1 MNRKKL
7 IIVVAAVVLAV
18 LIAGIGGYLYVDH
31 EKTAKEVEK
40 VEKLIDAIGYED
52 NGSGMEKVD
61 ASEETETNGD
71 TENVAVGVDTESD
84 HGITLD
90 SETAITEARAAYD
103 KASEKV
109 QKKVSNYDTLKK
121 AEAQLETLKTEVQS
135 VEDKIDKI
143 GYDES
148 FGTDTQN
155 LVINGISN
163 DSSVSIEDAR
173 ISYDSLQKF
182 LQEAV
187 ENYDK
192 LTKSE
197 ETLSRVKTIKSVID
211 QINALGDI
219 TLDSE
224 TNINNTKSA
233 YDSLSDEDK
242 AFVSNSETLANAE
255 TSLNNLKQ
263 EAAAQ
268 RVAAEEAAKKEEAHK
283 DNSKS
288 SNSGSK
294 KNNSGSSSASNSS
307 ASASTSSNEPSGSS
321 APAASDSSSDTSD
334 DYSSNTYNEFDDPN
348 YYIYIDNSSSYDV
361 SALNRFIRSDI
372 KISCGNSPLGYFTPY
387 KVSGDH
393 YLNGTKVRTT
403 LYSFMLSCQD
413 DVNTAVQYMESEGY

>member
-7 IIVVAAVVLAV
+7 IMIVVAVVLAV

-31 EKTAKEVEK
+31 EKTVKEAEK

-52 NGSGMEKVD
+52 NGSGTEKVD
-61 ASEETETNGD
+61 ASEETETSSD
-71 TENVAVGVDTESD
+71 TESVAVAVDTESD

-90 SETAITEARAAYD
+90 SESDITAARSAYD

-109 QKKVSNYDTLKK
+109 QKKVNNYDTLKK

-148 FGTDTQN
+148 LGNDTQN

-163 DSSVSIEDAR
+163 DSSTGIEDAR
-173 ISYDSLQKF
+173 NSYDSLQKF

-197 ETLSRVKTIKSVID
+197 ETLSRVETIKSIID

-242 AFVSNSETLANAE
+242 TFVSNSETLTNAE

-263 EAAAQ
+263 EAEAQ
-268 RVAAEEAAKKEEAHK
+268 RVAAEEAAKKEAEAQK
-283 DNSKS
+283 KSSKS

-294 KNNSGSSSASNSS
+294 KSNSGSSSASNSS
-307 ASASTSSNEPSGSS
+307 ASASASNNESSGSS
-321 APAASDSSSDTSD
+321 APAASDSSSDTSNNS
-334 DYSSNTYNEFDDPN
+334 SSNEYIKQEDPN
-348 YYIYIDNSSSYDV
+348 YYTYINNSSSYDV
-361 SALNRFIRSDI
+361 SALNRFIRPGI
-372 KISCGNSPLGYFTPY
+372 KISCYNSPGEFVAYKQTNCIYKCNGVTPIF
-387 KVSGDH
+387 
-393 YLNGTKVRTT
+393 
-403 LYSFMLSCQD
+403 YSFELSCQD
-413 DVNTAVQYMESEGY
+413 DVNTAVQYMEAAGY

>member
-7 IIVVAAVVLAV
+7 IMIVVAVVLAV

-31 EKTAKEVEK
+31 EKTAKEAEK

-52 NGSGMEKVD
+52 NGSGTEKVD
-61 ASEETETNGD
+61 ASEETETSSD
-71 TENVAVGVDTESD
+71 TESVAVAVDTESD

-90 SETAITEARAAYD
+90 SESDITDARSAYD

-109 QKKVSNYDTLKK
+109 QKKVTNYDTLKK
-121 AEAQLETLKTEVQS
+121 SEAQLETLKTEVQS
-135 VEDKIDKI
+135 VEDKINKI

-148 FGTDTQN
+148 FGNDTQN

-163 DSSVSIEDAR
+163 DSSATIEDAR
-173 ISYDSLQKF
+173 NSYDSLQKF

-211 QINALGDI
+211 QINVLGDI

-242 AFVSNSETLANAE
+242 TFVSNSETLTNAE
-255 TSLNNLKQ
+255 TSLDNLKQ
-263 EAAAQ
+263 EAEAQ
-268 RVAAEEAAKKEEAHK
+268 RVAAEEAAKKEAEAQK
-283 DNSKS
+283 NSSKS

-294 KNNSGSSSASNSS
+294 KSNLGSSSASSSS
-307 ASASTSSNEPSGSS
+307 ASASAPSNESSGSS
-321 APAASDSSSDTSD
+321 APAASDSSLDTSD
-334 DYSSNTYNEFDDPN
+334 SSSSNTYNKFEDPN
-348 YYIYIDNSSSYDV
+348 FYTYIDNSSSYDV
-361 SALNRFIRSDI
+361 SALNRFVRPGV
-372 KISCGNSPLGYFTPY
+372 KICCYNSPGEFAAY
-387 KVSGDH
+387 KTKSAYNV
-393 YLNGTKVRTT
+393 NGVNPI
-403 LYSFMLSCQD
+403 LYSFELSCQD
-413 DVNTAVQYMESEGY
+413 DVNTAVQYMEAAGY

>member
-7 IIVVAAVVLAV
+7 IMIVVAVVLAV

-31 EKTAKEVEK
+31 EKTAKEAEK

-52 NGSGMEKVD
+52 NGSGTEKVD
-61 ASEETETNGD
+61 ASEETETSSD
-71 TENVAVGVDTESD
+71 TESVAVGVDTESD

-90 SETAITEARAAYD
+90 SESDITAARSAYD

-121 AEAQLETLKTEVQS
+121 SEAQLETLKTEVQS

-148 FGTDTQN
+148 FGNDTQN

-163 DSSVSIEDAR
+163 DSSTGIEDAR
-173 ISYDSLQKF
+173 NSYDSLHNF

-197 ETLSRVKTIKSVID
+197 ETLSRVETIKSVID

-224 TNINNTKSA
+224 TNINNTKTA

-242 AFVSNSETLANAE
+242 TFVSNSETLTNAE
-255 TSLNNLKQ
+255 TTLDNLKQ
-263 EAAAQ
+263 EAEAQ
-268 RVAAEEAAKKEEAHK
+268 RVAAEEAAKKDAEAQK
-283 DNSKS
+283 KNSQSS
-288 SNSGSK
+288 SNYGSK
-294 KNNSGSSSASNSS
+294 KSNSVSSSASSSS
-307 ASASTSSNEPSGSS
+307 ASASVSNNESSGSS

-334 DYSSNTYNEFDDPN
+334 DSSSNEYIKQEDPN
-348 YYIYIDNSSSYDV
+348 YYTYIDNSSSYDV
-361 SALNRFIRSDI
+361 SALNRFVRPGV
-372 KISCGNSPLGYFTPY
+372 KIYCYNSSSEFAAYKQTNGAFKCNGVTPIYYYFE
-387 KVSGDH
+387 
-393 YLNGTKVRTT
+393 
-403 LYSFMLSCQD
+403 LSCQD

>member
-7 IIVVAAVVLAV
+7 IIIVVAVVLAV

-31 EKTAKEVEK
+31 EKTTKEVEK

-52 NGSGMEKVD
+52 NGSGTEKVD
-61 ASEETETNGD
+61 TSEETETNGD

-90 SETAITEARAAYD
+90 SEDAITAARSAYD

-109 QKKVSNYDTLKK
+109 QKKVSNYNTLKK
-121 AEAQLETLKTEVQS
+121 SEAQLETLKTEVQS

-148 FGTDTQN
+148 LGNDTQN

-163 DSSVSIEDAR
+163 DSSTGIEDAR
-173 ISYDSLQKF
+173 KSYDSLQNF
-182 LQEAV
+182 LQKAV

-197 ETLSRVKTIKSVID
+197 ETLSRVEAIKSVID

-224 TNINNTKSA
+224 TNINNMKSA
-233 YDSLSDEDK
+233 YDALSDEDK

-263 EAAAQ
+263 EAEAQ
-268 RVAAEEAAKKEEAHK
+268 RVAAEEAAKKEAEAQK
-283 DNSKS
+283 SNSKS

-294 KNNSGSSSASNSS
+294 KSNSSSSSASNSS
-307 ASASTSSNEPSGSS
+307 ASVSAPSNESSESS
-321 APAASDSSSDTSD
+321 ALAASDSSSDTSD
-334 DYSSNTYNEFDDPN
+334 DSSSNTYNELEDPN
-348 YYIYIDNSSSYDV
+348 YYTYIDNSSSYDV
-361 SALNRFIRSDI
+361 SALNRFVRPGI
-372 KISCGNSPLGYFTPY
+372 KICCYNSPGEFAAYKQTNGAFKCNGVTPIY
-387 KVSGDH
+387 YDF
-393 YLNGTKVRTT
+393 N
-403 LYSFMLSCQD
+403 FSCQD
-413 DVNTAVQYMESEGY
+413 DVNTAVQYMEAAGY

>member
-7 IIVVAAVVLAV
+7 IIIVVAVVLAV

-31 EKTAKEVEK
+31 EKTAKEAEK

-52 NGSGMEKVD
+52 NGSGTEKVD

-90 SETAITEARAAYD
+90 SEDAITAARSAYD

-109 QKKVSNYDTLKK
+109 QKKVSNYNTLKK
-121 AEAQLETLKTEVQS
+121 SEAQLETLKTEVQS

-148 FGTDTQN
+148 LGNDTQN

-163 DSSVSIEDAR
+163 DSSTGIEDAR
-173 ISYDSLQKF
+173 KSYDSLQNF
-182 LQEAV
+182 LQKAV

-197 ETLSRVKTIKSVID
+197 ETLSRVEAIKSVID

-233 YDSLSDEDK
+233 YDALSDEDK

-263 EAAAQ
+263 EAEAQ
-268 RVAAEEAAKKEEAHK
+268 RVAAEEAAKKEEAQK
-283 DNSKS
+283 SNSKS
-288 SNSGSK
+288 SNSSSK
-294 KNNSGSSSASNSS
+294 KSSSGSSSASNSS
-307 ASASTSSNEPSGSS
+307 ASASASNNESSGSS
-321 APAASDSSSDTSD
+321 TPASDSSSDTSD
-334 DYSSNTYNEFDDPN
+334 DSSSSEYIKWEDPN
-348 YYIYIDNSSSYDV
+348 YYTYIDNSSSYDV
-361 SALNRFIRSDI
+361 SALNRFIQCGV
-372 KISCGNSPLGYFTPY
+372 KIQCSNSEPSWGFVAY
-387 KVSGDH
+387 KTQSV
-393 YLNGTKVRTT
+393 YYVNGPKAM
-403 LYSFMLSCQD
+403 LYQFLLSSQD
-413 DVNTAVQYMESEGY
+413 DVNTAVQYMESAGY

>member
-7 IIVVAAVVLAV
+7 IIIVVAVVLAV

-31 EKTAKEVEK
+31 EKTAKEAEK

-52 NGSGMEKVD
+52 NGSGTEKVD

-90 SETAITEARAAYD
+90 SEDAITAARSAYD

-109 QKKVSNYDTLKK
+109 QKKVSNYNTLKK
-121 AEAQLETLKTEVQS
+121 SEAQLETLKTEVQS

-148 FGTDTQN
+148 LGNDTQN

-163 DSSVSIEDAR
+163 DSSTGIEDAR
-173 ISYDSLQKF
+173 KSYDSLHDF
-182 LQEAV
+182 LKEAV

-197 ETLSRVKTIKSVID
+197 ETLSRVETIKSVID
-211 QINALGDI
+211 QINSLGDI

-263 EAAAQ
+263 EAEAQ
-268 RVAAEEAAKKEEAHK
+268 KVAAEEAAKKEAEAQK
-283 DNSKS
+283 SNSKS

-294 KNNSGSSSASNSS
+294 NSNSGSSSASNSS
-307 ASASTSSNEPSGSS
+307 VSSSAPSNEPSESS

-334 DYSSNTYNEFDDPN
+334 DSSSDTYNKFEDPN
-348 YYIYIDNSSSYDV
+348 YYTYVNNTTPYDV
-361 SALNRFIRSDI
+361 SALNRFVRPGI
-372 KISCGNSPLGYFTPY
+372 KISCNNSPGEFAAYKQTNGIYKCNGVTPILYYFE
-387 KVSGDH
+387 
-393 YLNGTKVRTT
+393 
-403 LYSFMLSCQD
+403 LSCQD
-413 DVNTAVQYMESEGY
+413 DVNTAVQYMEAAGY

>member
-7 IIVVAAVVLAV
+7 IMIVVAIVLAV

-31 EKTAKEVEK
+31 EKTTKEAEK

-52 NGSGMEKVD
+52 NGSGTEKVD

-90 SETAITEARAAYD
+90 SESDITAARTAYD

-109 QKKVSNYDTLKK
+109 QKKVSNYNTLKK
-121 AEAQLETLKTEVQS
+121 SEAQLETLKTEVQS

-148 FGTDTQN
+148 FGNDTQN

-163 DSSVSIEDAR
+163 DSSTTIEDVR
-173 ISYDSLQKF
+173 NSYDSLQKF

-187 ENYDK
+187 KNYDK

-224 TNINNTKSA
+224 TNINNTKAA

-242 AFVSNSETLANAE
+242 AFVSNSETLTNAE
-255 TSLNNLKQ
+255 TSLDNLKQ
-263 EAAAQ
+263 EAEAQ
-268 RVAAEEAAKKEEAHK
+268 KVAAEDAAKKEAEAQK
-283 DNSKS
+283 KESKS
-288 SNSGSK
+288 SNSRPFQVLCK
-294 KNNSGSSSASNSS
+294 
-307 ASASTSSNEPSGSS
+307 
-321 APAASDSSSDTSD
+321 
-334 DYSSNTYNEFDDPN
+334 
-348 YYIYIDNSSSYDV
+348 
-361 SALNRFIRSDI
+361 R
-372 KISCGNSPLGYFTPY
+372 
-387 KVSGDH
+387 
-393 YLNGTKVRTT
+393 
-403 LYSFMLSCQD
+403 
-413 DVNTAVQYMESEGY
+413 

>member
-7 IIVVAAVVLAV
+7 IMIVVAVVLAV

-31 EKTAKEVEK
+31 EKTVKEAEK

-52 NGSGMEKVD
+52 NGSGTEKVD
-61 ASEETETNGD
+61 ASEETETSSD
-71 TENVAVGVDTESD
+71 TESVAVAVDTESD

-90 SETAITEARAAYD
+90 SESDITAARSAYD

-109 QKKVSNYDTLKK
+109 QKKVNNYDTLKK

-148 FGTDTQN
+148 LGNDTQN

-163 DSSVSIEDAR
+163 DSSTGIEDAR
-173 ISYDSLQKF
+173 NSYDSLQKF

-197 ETLSRVKTIKSVID
+197 ETLSRVETIKSVID

-242 AFVSNSETLANAE
+242 TFVSNSETLTNAE

-263 EAAAQ
+263 EAEAQ
-268 RVAAEEAAKKEEAHK
+268 RVAAEEAAKKEAEAQK
-283 DNSKS
+283 KNSKS
-288 SNSGSK
+288 SSNSSSK
-294 KNNSGSSSASNSS
+294 KNNSGSSSASSSS
-307 ASASTSSNEPSGSS
+307 ASASASSNESSGPS
-321 APAASDSSSDTSD
+321 APAVSDSSSDTSD
-334 DYSSNTYNEFDDPN
+334 DSSSNTYNKFEDPN
-348 YYIYIDNSSSYDV
+348 YYTYIDNRTPYDV
-361 SALNRFIRSDI
+361 SALNRFVRPGI
-372 KISCGNSPLGYFTPY
+372 KISCGSLNTFAAYKQTNCVFKCNGVTPIFY
-387 KVSGDH
+387 D
-393 YLNGTKVRTT
+393 
-403 LYSFMLSCQD
+403 FELSCQD

>member
-7 IIVVAAVVLAV
+7 IIIVVAVVLAV

-31 EKTAKEVEK
+31 EKTTKEVEK

-52 NGSGMEKVD
+52 NGSGTEKVD
-61 ASEETETNGD
+61 TSEETETNGD

-90 SETAITEARAAYD
+90 SEDAITAARSAYD

-109 QKKVSNYDTLKK
+109 QKKVSNYNTLKK
-121 AEAQLETLKTEVQS
+121 SEAQLETLKTEVQS

-148 FGTDTQN
+148 LGNDTQN

-163 DSSVSIEDAR
+163 DSSTGIEDAR
-173 ISYDSLQKF
+173 KSYDSLQNF
-182 LQEAV
+182 LQKAV

-197 ETLSRVKTIKSVID
+197 ETLSRVEAIKSVID

-233 YDSLSDEDK
+233 YDALSDEDK

-263 EAAAQ
+263 EAEAQ
-268 RVAAEEAAKKEEAHK
+268 RVAAEEAAKKEEAQK
-283 DNSKS
+283 SNSKS

-294 KNNSGSSSASNSS
+294 KSSSGSSSASSSSVS
-307 ASASTSSNEPSGSS
+307 ASAPSNESSGLS
-321 APAASDSSSDTSD
+321 APASDSSSDTSD
-334 DYSSNTYNEFDDPN
+334 DSSSSEYIKQEDPN
-348 YYIYIDNSSSYDV
+348 YYTYIDNSSSYDV
-361 SALNRFIRSDI
+361 SALNRFVRPGV
-372 KISCGNSPLGYFTPY
+372 KISCDNSPSEFAAYKQTNCIYKCNGVTPIFCY
-387 KVSGDH
+387 
-393 YLNGTKVRTT
+393 
-403 LYSFMLSCQD
+403 FMLSCQD
-413 DVNTAVQYMESEGY
+413 DVNTAVQYMEAAGY

>member
-7 IIVVAAVVLAV
+7 IMIVVAVVLAV

-31 EKTAKEVEK
+31 EKTVKEAEK

-52 NGSGMEKVD
+52 NGSGTEKVD
-61 ASEETETNGD
+61 ASEKTETSSD
-71 TENVAVGVDTESD
+71 TESVAVAVDTESD

-90 SETAITEARAAYD
+90 SESDITAARSAYD

-109 QKKVSNYDTLKK
+109 QKKVNNYDTLKK

-148 FGTDTQN
+148 LGNDTQN

-163 DSSVSIEDAR
+163 DSSTTIEDAR
-173 ISYDSLQKF
+173 NSYDSLQKF

-187 ENYDK
+187 KNYDK

-233 YDSLSDEDK
+233 YNSLSDEDK
-242 AFVSNSETLANAE
+242 TFVSNSETLTNAE
-255 TSLNNLKQ
+255 TSLDNLKQ
-263 EAAAQ
+263 EAEAQ
-268 RVAAEEAAKKEEAHK
+268 RVAAEEAAKKEAEAQK
-283 DNSKS
+283 KSSKS

-294 KNNSGSSSASNSS
+294 KSNLGSSSASNSS
-307 ASASTSSNEPSGSS
+307 ASASASNNESSGSS
-321 APAASDSSSDTSD
+321 APAASDSSSDSSD
-334 DYSSNTYNEFDDPN
+334 NSSSDTYNEWEDPN
-348 YYIYIDNSSSYDV
+348 FYTYINNHSSYDV
-361 SALNRFIRSDI
+361 SALNRFVRQGV
-372 KISCGNSPLGYFTPY
+372 KIQCGDYNTFAAY
-387 KVSGDH
+387 KTKSAYYV
-393 YLNGTKVRTT
+393 NGVNPI
-403 LYSFMLSCQD
+403 LYSFELSCQD

>member
-1 MNRKKL
+1 M
-7 IIVVAAVVLAV
+7 IVVAVVLAV

-31 EKTAKEVEK
+31 EKTAKEAEK

-52 NGSGMEKVD
+52 NGSGTEKVD
-61 ASEETETNGD
+61 ASEETETSSD
-71 TENVAVGVDTESD
+71 TESVAVGVDTESD

-90 SETAITEARAAYD
+90 SESAITAARSAYD

-121 AEAQLETLKTEVQS
+121 SEAQLETLKTAVQS

-148 FGTDTQN
+148 FGNDTQN

-163 DSSVSIEDAR
+163 DSSTDIEDAR
-173 ISYDSLQKF
+173 NSYDSLQNF

-197 ETLSRVKTIKSVID
+197 ETLSRVETIKSVID

-233 YDSLSDEDK
+233 YDLLSDEDK
-242 AFVSNSETLANAE
+242 TFVSNSETLTNAE
-255 TSLNNLKQ
+255 TTLDNLKQ
-263 EAAAQ
+263 EAEAQ
-268 RVAAEEAAKKEEAHK
+268 RVAAEGAAKKEAEAQK
-283 DNSKS
+283 NNSKSS

-294 KNNSGSSSASNSS
+294 KSNSGSSSASNSS
-307 ASASTSSNEPSGSS
+307 ASASASSNESSGSS

-334 DYSSNTYNEFDDPN
+334 NSSSDTYNKFEDPN
-348 YYIYIDNSSSYDV
+348 YYTYVDN
-361 SALNRFIRSDI
+361 
-372 KISCGNSPLGYFTPY
+372 NS
-387 KVSGDH
+387 
-393 YLNGTKVRTT
+393 
-403 LYSFMLSCQD
+403 
-413 DVNTAVQYMESEGY
+413 

>member
-7 IIVVAAVVLAV
+7 IIIVVAVVLAV

-31 EKTAKEVEK
+31 EKTTKEVEK

-52 NGSGMEKVD
+52 NGSGTEKVD
-61 ASEETETNGD
+61 TSEETETNGD

-90 SETAITEARAAYD
+90 SEDAITAARSAYD

-109 QKKVSNYDTLKK
+109 QKKVSNYNTLKK
-121 AEAQLETLKTEVQS
+121 SEAQLETLKTEVQS

-148 FGTDTQN
+148 LGNDTQN

-163 DSSVSIEDAR
+163 DSSTGIEDAR
-173 ISYDSLQKF
+173 KSYDSLQNF
-182 LQEAV
+182 LQKAV

-197 ETLSRVKTIKSVID
+197 ETLSRVEAIKSVID

-233 YDSLSDEDK
+233 YDALSDEDK
-242 AFVSNSETLANAE
+242 TFVSNIDTLTNAE
-255 TSLNNLKQ
+255 TSLDNLKQ
-263 EAAAQ
+263 EAEAQ
-268 RVAAEEAAKKEEAHK
+268 RVAAEEAAKKETEAQK
-283 DNSKS
+283 SNSKS

-294 KNNSGSSSASNSS
+294 KSNSSSSSASNSS
-307 ASASTSSNEPSGSS
+307 ASVSAPSNESSGSS

-334 DYSSNTYNEFDDPN
+334 DSSSSEYIKWEDPN
-348 YYIYIDNSSSYDV
+348 YYTYIDNSSPYDV
-361 SALNRFIRSDI
+361 SALNRFIQCGV
-372 KISCGNSPLGYFTPY
+372 KISCGSLDTFAAY
-387 KVSGDH
+387 KTQSV
-393 YLNGTKVRTT
+393 YYVNGIRAM
-403 LYSFMLSCQD
+403 LYTFELSCQD
-413 DVNTAVQYMESEGY
+413 DVNTAVQYMEAAGY

>member
-7 IIVVAAVVLAV
+7 IIIVVAVVLAV

-31 EKTAKEVEK
+31 EKTTKEVEK

-52 NGSGMEKVD
+52 NGSGTEKVD
-61 ASEETETNGD
+61 TSEETETNGD

-90 SETAITEARAAYD
+90 SEDAITAARSAYD
-103 KASEKV
+103 KASKKI

-121 AEAQLETLKTEVQS
+121 SEAQLETLKTEVQS

-148 FGTDTQN
+148 LGNDTQN

-163 DSSVSIEDAR
+163 DSSTGIEDAR
-173 ISYDSLQKF
+173 KSYDSLQNF
-182 LQEAV
+182 LQKAV

-197 ETLSRVKTIKSVID
+197 ETLSRVETIKSVID

-233 YDSLSDEDK
+233 YDALSDEDK
-242 AFVSNSETLANAE
+242 TFVSNSETLANAE

-263 EAAAQ
+263 EAEAQ
-268 RVAAEEAAKKEEAHK
+268 RVAAEEAAKKEAEAQK
-283 DNSKS
+283 SNSKS

-294 KNNSGSSSASNSS
+294 KSNSSSSSASNSS
-307 ASASTSSNEPSGSS
+307 ASASAPSNESSGSS

-334 DYSSNTYNEFDDPN
+334 DSSSNTYNEFEDPN
-348 YYIYIDNSSSYDV
+348 YYTYIDNSSSYDV
-361 SALNRFIRSDI
+361 SALNRFVRPGV
-372 KISCGNSPLGYFTPY
+372 KICCYNSPGEFAAY
-387 KVSGDH
+387 KTQGIYYV
-393 YLNGTKVRTT
+393 NGIRAT
-403 LYSFMLSCQD
+403 LCSFELSCQD
-413 DVNTAVQYMESEGY
+413 DVNTAVQYMEAAGY

>member
-7 IIVVAAVVLAV
+7 IIIVVAVVLAV

-31 EKTAKEVEK
+31 EKTTKEVEK

-52 NGSGMEKVD
+52 NGSGTEKVD

-90 SETAITEARAAYD
+90 SEDAITAARSAYD

-109 QKKVSNYDTLKK
+109 QKKVSNYNTLKK
-121 AEAQLETLKTEVQS
+121 SEAQLETLKTEVQS

-148 FGTDTQN
+148 LGNDTQN

-163 DSSVSIEDAR
+163 DSSTGIEDAR
-173 ISYDSLQKF
+173 NSYDSLQGF
-182 LQEAV
+182 LQKAV

-197 ETLSRVKTIKSVID
+197 ETLSRVEAIKSVID

-242 AFVSNSETLANAE
+242 TFVSNSETLANAE

-263 EAAAQ
+263 EAEAQ
-268 RVAAEEAAKKEEAHK
+268 KVAAEEAAKKEAEAQK
-283 DNSKS
+283 KNSKS

-294 KNNSGSSSASNSS
+294 KSSSGSSSASNSS
-307 ASASTSSNEPSGSS
+307 ASASAPSNESSGSS

-334 DYSSNTYNEFDDPN
+334 SSSSSEYIKYEDPS
-348 YYIYIDNSSSYDV
+348 YYTYIDNNSSYDV
-361 SALNRFIRSDI
+361 SALNRFVRQGI
-372 KISCGNSPLGYFTPY
+372 KIQCDNLYTFAAYKQTNGIYKCNGVTPIYYYFE
-387 KVSGDH
+387 
-393 YLNGTKVRTT
+393 
-403 LYSFMLSCQD
+403 LSCQD

>member
-148 FGTDTQN
+148 FGNDTQN

-163 DSSVSIEDAR
+163 DSSTGIEDAR
-173 ISYDSLQKF
+173 KSYDSLQKF

-263 EAAAQ
+263 EAEAQ
-268 RVAAEEAAKKEEAHK
+268 RVAAEEAAKKEEEAQNN
-283 DNSKS
+283 NSKH

-294 KNNSGSSSASNSS
+294 KSSSGSSSASNSS
-307 ASASTSSNEPSGSS
+307 TSASTSSNESSESS
-321 APAASDSSSDTSD
+321 APAASDSSSDSSD
-334 DYSSNTYNEFDDPN
+334 DYSSDTYNKFEDPN
-348 YYIYIDNSSSYDV
+348 YYTYIDNSSSYDV
-361 SALNRFIRSDI
+361 SALNRFVGPGV
-372 KISCGNSPLGYFTPY
+372 KICCYNSPSEFAAY
-387 KVSGDH
+387 KNRTACYV
-393 YLNGTKVRTT
+393 NGINPI
-403 LYSFMLSCQD
+403 LYSFNFSCQD
-413 DVNTAVQYMESEGY
+413 DVNTAVQYMESAGY

>member
-7 IIVVAAVVLAV
+7 IIIVVAVVLAV

-31 EKTAKEVEK
+31 EKTTKEVEK

-52 NGSGMEKVD
+52 NGSGTEKVD
-61 ASEETETNGD
+61 TSEETETNGD

-121 AEAQLETLKTEVQS
+121 SEAQLETLKTEVQS

-148 FGTDTQN
+148 LGNDTQN

-163 DSSVSIEDAR
+163 DSSTCIEDAR
-173 ISYDSLQKF
+173 NSYNSLQNF

-197 ETLSRVKTIKSVID
+197 ETLSRVETIKSVID

-242 AFVSNSETLANAE
+242 TFVSNSETLANAE

-263 EAAAQ
+263 EAEAQ
-268 RVAAEEAAKKEEAHK
+268 RVAAEEAAKKEAEAQK
-283 DNSKS
+283 SNSKS

-294 KNNSGSSSASNSS
+294 KGSSGSSSASNSS
-307 ASASTSSNEPSGSS
+307 ASASAPSNESSDSS
-321 APAASDSSSDTSD
+321 APAVSDSSSGTSD
-334 DYSSNTYNEFDDPN
+334 DSSSNTYNKWEDPN
-348 YYIYIDNSSSYDV
+348 YYTYIDNNTPYDI
-361 SALNRFIRSDI
+361 SALNRFIRPDA
-372 KISCGNSPLGYFTPY
+372 KIYCGSLNTFAAY
-387 KVSGDH
+387 KNRTAYYV
-393 YLNGTKVRTT
+393 NGVNPI
-403 LYSFMLSCQD
+403 LYCFELSCQD
-413 DVNTAVQYMESEGY
+413 DVNTAVQYMEAAGY

>member
-7 IIVVAAVVLAV
+7 IMIVVAVVLAV
-18 LIAGIGGYLYVDH
+18 LIAGIGGYLYVDY
-31 EKTAKEVEK
+31 EKTVKEAEK

-52 NGSGMEKVD
+52 NGSGTEKVD
-61 ASEETETNGD
+61 ASEETETSSD
-71 TENVAVGVDTESD
+71 TESVAVAVDTESD

-90 SETAITEARAAYD
+90 SESDITAARSAYD

-121 AEAQLETLKTEVQS
+121 AEAQLETLKAEVQS

-148 FGTDTQN
+148 FGNDTQN
-155 LVINGISN
+155 VVINGISN
-163 DSSVSIEDAR
+163 DSSTGIEDAR
-173 ISYDSLQKF
+173 NSYDSLQKF

-242 AFVSNSETLANAE
+242 TFVSNIDTLTNAE
-255 TSLNNLKQ
+255 TSLDNLKQ
-263 EAAAQ
+263 EAEAQ
-268 RVAAEEAAKKEEAHK
+268 RVAAEEAAKKEAEAQK
-283 DNSKS
+283 KSSKS

-294 KNNSGSSSASNSS
+294 KSNSGSSSASSSSVS
-307 ASASTSSNEPSGSS
+307 ASASSNESSGSS
-321 APAASDSSSDTSD
+321 VPAASDSSSNTSD
-334 DYSSNTYNEFDDPN
+334 DSSSDTYNKFEDPN
-348 YYIYIDNSSSYDV
+348 YYTYVDNSSSYDV
-361 SALNRFIRSDI
+361 SALNRFVRPGV
-372 KISCGNSPLGYFTPY
+372 KICCYNSPGEFVAY
-387 KVSGDH
+387 KTQGAYYV
-393 YLNGTKVRTT
+393 NGIRAI
-403 LYSFMLSCQD
+403 LYSFELSCQD
-413 DVNTAVQYMESEGY
+413 DVNTAVQYMEAAGY

>member
-7 IIVVAAVVLAV
+7 IIIVVAVVLAV

-31 EKTAKEVEK
+31 EKTTKEVEK

-52 NGSGMEKVD
+52 NGSGTEKVD
-61 ASEETETNGD
+61 TSEETETNGD

-90 SETAITEARAAYD
+90 SEDAITAARSAYD

-109 QKKVSNYDTLKK
+109 QKKVSNYNTLKK
-121 AEAQLETLKTEVQS
+121 SEAQLETLKTEVQS

-148 FGTDTQN
+148 LGNDTQN

-163 DSSVSIEDAR
+163 DSSTGIEDAR
-173 ISYDSLQKF
+173 KSYDSLQNF
-182 LQEAV
+182 LQKAV

-197 ETLSRVKTIKSVID
+197 ETLSRVEAIKSVID

-233 YDSLSDEDK
+233 YDALSDEDK

-263 EAAAQ
+263 EAEAQ
-268 RVAAEEAAKKEEAHK
+268 RVAAEEAAKKEAEAQK
-283 DNSKS
+283 SNSKS

-294 KNNSGSSSASNSS
+294 KSNSSSSSASNSS
-307 ASASTSSNEPSGSS
+307 ASVSAPSNESSESS
-321 APAASDSSSDTSD
+321 ALAASDSSSDTSD
-334 DYSSNTYNEFDDPN
+334 DSSSNTYNELEDPN
-348 YYIYIDNSSSYDV
+348 YYTYIDNSSSYDV
-361 SALNRFIRSDI
+361 SALNRFVRPGI
-372 KISCGNSPLGYFTPY
+372 KICCYNSPGEFAAYKQTNGAFKCNGVTPIY
-387 KVSGDH
+387 YDF
-393 YLNGTKVRTT
+393 N
-403 LYSFMLSCQD
+403 FSCQD
-413 DVNTAVQYMESEGY
+413 DVNTAVQYMEAAGY

>member
-7 IIVVAAVVLAV
+7 IMIVVAVVLAV

-31 EKTAKEVEK
+31 EKTVKEAEK

-52 NGSGMEKVD
+52 NGSGTEKVD
-61 ASEETETNGD
+61 ASEETETSSD
-71 TENVAVGVDTESD
+71 TESVAVAVDTESD

-90 SETAITEARAAYD
+90 SESAITAARSAYD

-121 AEAQLETLKTEVQS
+121 SEAQLETLKTEVQS

-148 FGTDTQN
+148 FGNDTQN

-163 DSSVSIEDAR
+163 DSSTSIEDAR
-173 ISYDSLQKF
+173 NSYDSLQKF
-182 LQEAV
+182 LQKAV

-242 AFVSNSETLANAE
+242 TFVSNSETLTNAE

-263 EAAAQ
+263 EAEAQ
-268 RVAAEEAAKKEEAHK
+268 RVAAEEAAKKEAEAQK
-283 DNSKS
+283 NSSKS

-294 KNNSGSSSASNSS
+294 KSNSGSSSASSSS
-307 ASASTSSNEPSGSS
+307 ASASASNNESSGSS
-321 APAASDSSSDTSD
+321 APAVSDSSSDTSD
-334 DYSSNTYNEFDDPN
+334 NSSSSEYIKWEDPN
-348 YYIYIDNSSSYDV
+348 YYTYIDNSSPYDV
-361 SALNRFIRSDI
+361 SALNRFIQCGV
-372 KISCGNSPLGYFTPY
+372 KISCGSLDTFAAY
-387 KVSGDH
+387 KTQGV
-393 YLNGTKVRTT
+393 YYVNGIRAM
-403 LYSFMLSCQD
+403 LYTFELSCQD
-413 DVNTAVQYMESEGY
+413 DVNTAVQYMEAAGY

>member
-1 MNRKKL
+1 M
-7 IIVVAAVVLAV
+7 
-18 LIAGIGGYLYVDH
+18 DH

-71 TENVAVGVDTESD
+71 TENVAVGVDMESD

-173 ISYDSLQKF
+173 ISYDSLQNF
-182 LQEAV
+182 LQETV

-197 ETLSRVKTIKSVID
+197 ETLFLVETIKSVID
-211 QINALGDI
+211 
-219 TLDSE
+219 
-224 TNINNTKSA
+224 
-233 YDSLSDEDK
+233 
-242 AFVSNSETLANAE
+242 V
-255 TSLNNLKQ
+255 
-263 EAAAQ
+263 
-268 RVAAEEAAKKEEAHK
+268 
-283 DNSKS
+283 
-288 SNSGSK
+288 
-294 KNNSGSSSASNSS
+294 
-307 ASASTSSNEPSGSS
+307 
-321 APAASDSSSDTSD
+321 
-334 DYSSNTYNEFDDPN
+334 
-348 YYIYIDNSSSYDV
+348 
-361 SALNRFIRSDI
+361 
-372 KISCGNSPLGYFTPY
+372 
-387 KVSGDH
+387 
-393 YLNGTKVRTT
+393 
-403 LYSFMLSCQD
+403 
-413 DVNTAVQYMESEGY
+413 

>member
-7 IIVVAAVVLAV
+7 IMIVVAVVLAV

-31 EKTAKEVEK
+31 EKTVKEAEK

-52 NGSGMEKVD
+52 NGSGTKKVD
-61 ASEETETNGD
+61 ASEKTETSSD
-71 TENVAVGVDTESD
+71 TESVAVAVDTESD

-90 SETAITEARAAYD
+90 SESDITAARSAYD

-148 FGTDTQN
+148 FGNDTQN
-155 LVINGISN
+155 VVINGISN
-163 DSSVSIEDAR
+163 DSSTGIEDAR
-173 ISYDSLQKF
+173 NSYDSLQKF

-224 TNINNTKSA
+224 TNINNTKAA
-233 YDSLSDEDK
+233 YDTLSDEDK
-242 AFVSNSETLANAE
+242 TFVSNSETLTNAE
-255 TSLNNLKQ
+255 TSLDNLKQ
-263 EAAAQ
+263 EAEAQ
-268 RVAAEEAAKKEEAHK
+268 RVAAEEAAKKEAEAQK
-283 DNSKS
+283 KSSKS

-294 KNNSGSSSASNSS
+294 KNNSGSSSASSSS
-307 ASASTSSNEPSGSS
+307 ASASASSNESSGSS

-334 DYSSNTYNEFDDPN
+334 NSSSNRYIPDEDPN
-348 YYIYIDNSSSYDV
+348 YYTYIDNNTPYDV
-361 SALNRFIRSDI
+361 SALNRFVRPGI
-372 KISCGNSPLGYFTPY
+372 KIYCGSLNTFAAYKQTNGIYKCNGVTPIYYYFE
-387 KVSGDH
+387 
-393 YLNGTKVRTT
+393 
-403 LYSFMLSCQD
+403 LSCQN

>member
-7 IIVVAAVVLAV
+7 IIIVVAVVLAV

-31 EKTAKEVEK
+31 EKTTKEVEK

-52 NGSGMEKVD
+52 NGSGTEKVD
-61 ASEETETNGD
+61 TSEETETNGD

-90 SETAITEARAAYD
+90 SEDAITAARSAYD
-103 KASEKV
+103 KASKNV

-121 AEAQLETLKTEVQS
+121 SEAQLETLKTEVQS

-148 FGTDTQN
+148 LGNDTQN

-163 DSSVSIEDAR
+163 DSSTGIEDAR
-173 ISYDSLQKF
+173 NSYDSLQGF
-182 LQEAV
+182 LQKAV

-197 ETLSRVKTIKSVID
+197 ETLSRVETIKSVID

-242 AFVSNSETLANAE
+242 TFVSNSETLANAE

-263 EAAAQ
+263 EAEAQ
-268 RVAAEEAAKKEEAHK
+268 RVAAEEAAKKEEAQK
-283 DNSKS
+283 NNSKS

-294 KNNSGSSSASNSS
+294 KSNSGSSSASNSS
-307 ASASTSSNEPSGSS
+307 VSAPSNEPSGSS

-334 DYSSNTYNEFDDPN
+334 DSSSNTYNKFEDPN
-348 YYIYIDNSSSYDV
+348 YYTYIDNNSSYDV
-361 SALNRFIRSDI
+361 SALNRFIQCGV
-372 KISCGNSPLGYFTPY
+372 KIQCSNSEPSWGFVAYKATTGSPY
-387 KVSGDH
+387 RV
-393 YLNGTKVRTT
+393 NGVEPK
-403 LYSFMLSCQD
+403 LYQFLLSSQD
-413 DVNTAVQYMESEGY
+413 DVNTAVQYMEAAGY

>member
-7 IIVVAAVVLAV
+7 IMIVVAVVLAV

-31 EKTAKEVEK
+31 EKTAKEAEK

-52 NGSGMEKVD
+52 NGSGTEKVD

-121 AEAQLETLKTEVQS
+121 SEAQLETLKTEVQS

-148 FGTDTQN
+148 LGNDTQN

-163 DSSVSIEDAR
+163 DSSTCIEDAR
-173 ISYDSLQKF
+173 NSYNSLQNF

-197 ETLSRVKTIKSVID
+197 ETLSRVETIKSVID

-242 AFVSNSETLANAE
+242 TFVSNSETLANAE

-263 EAAAQ
+263 EAEAQ
-268 RVAAEEAAKKEEAHK
+268 RVAAEEAAKKEEAQK
-283 DNSKS
+283 NNSKS

-294 KNNSGSSSASNSS
+294 KSNSGSSSASNSS
-307 ASASTSSNEPSGSS
+307 ASASASSNESSGSS
-321 APAASDSSSDTSD
+321 TPAASDSSDTSD
-334 DYSSNTYNEFDDPN
+334 DSSSNTYNEWEDPN
-348 YYIYIDNSSSYDV
+348 FYTYINNHSSYDV
-361 SALNRFIRSDI
+361 SALNRFVRQGV
-372 KISCGNSPLGYFTPY
+372 KIQCGDYNTFAAY
-387 KVSGDH
+387 KNRTAYYV
-393 YLNGTKVRTT
+393 NGVNPI
-403 LYSFMLSCQD
+403 LYSFELSCQD
-413 DVNTAVQYMESEGY
+413 DVNTAVQYMESAGY

>member
-18 LIAGIGGYLYVDH
+18 LIAGTGGYLYLDH
-31 EKTAKEVEK
+31 EKTAKEAEK

-52 NGSGMEKVD
+52 NGSGTEKVD

-121 AEAQLETLKTEVQS
+121 SEAQLETLKTEVQS

-148 FGTDTQN
+148 FGNDTQN

-163 DSSVSIEDAR
+163 DSSTGIEDAR
-173 ISYDSLQKF
+173 KSYDSLQKF

-197 ETLSRVKTIKSVID
+197 ETLFRVETIKSVID

-224 TNINNTKSA
+224 TNVNNTKSA

-242 AFVSNSETLANAE
+242 TFVSNSETLANAE

-263 EAAAQ
+263 EAEAQ
-268 RVAAEEAAKKEEAHK
+268 KVAAEEAAKKDEAQK
-283 DNSKS
+283 NNSKS
-288 SNSGSK
+288 SNSSSK
-294 KNNSGSSSASNSS
+294 KSNSGSSSASNSS
-307 ASASTSSNEPSGSS
+307 ASASAPSNESSESS

-334 DYSSNTYNEFDDPN
+334 DSSSDTYNKFEDPN
-348 YYIYIDNSSSYDV
+348 YYTYIDNSSSYDV
-361 SALNRFIRSDI
+361 SALNRFIQCGVKIQCSNSEPSWGFVAYKTQGVYYVNGI
-372 KISCGNSPLGYFTPY
+372 KAM
-387 KVSGDH
+387 
-393 YLNGTKVRTT
+393 
-403 LYSFMLSCQD
+403 LYQFLLSSQD
-413 DVNTAVQYMESEGY
+413 DVNTVVQYMEAAGY

>member
-7 IIVVAAVVLAV
+7 IMIVVAVVLAV

-31 EKTAKEVEK
+31 EKTAKEAEK

-52 NGSGMEKVD
+52 NGSGTEKVD
-61 ASEETETNGD
+61 ASEETETSSD
-71 TENVAVGVDTESD
+71 TESVAVAVDTESD

-90 SETAITEARAAYD
+90 SESDITAARSAYD

-109 QKKVSNYDTLKK
+109 QKKVSNYDILKK
-121 AEAQLETLKTEVQS
+121 SEAQLETLKTEVQS

-148 FGTDTQN
+148 LGNDTQN

-163 DSSVSIEDAR
+163 DSSTGIEDAR
-173 ISYDSLQKF
+173 NSYDSLQKF

-242 AFVSNSETLANAE
+242 TFVSNSETLTNAE
-255 TSLNNLKQ
+255 TSLDNLKQ
-263 EAAAQ
+263 EAEAQ
-268 RVAAEEAAKKEEAHK
+268 RVAAEEAAKKEAETQK
-283 DNSKS
+283 NSSKS

-294 KNNSGSSSASNSS
+294 KNNSGSSSAS
-307 ASASTSSNEPSGSS
+307 SNESSGSS
-321 APAASDSSSDTSD
+321 APAASDSSSDSSD
-334 DYSSNTYNEFDDPN
+334 NSSSDTYNEWEDPN
-348 YYIYIDNSSSYDV
+348 FYTYINNHSSYDV
-361 SALNRFIRSDI
+361 SALNRFVRQGV
-372 KISCGNSPLGYFTPY
+372 KIQCGDYNTFAAY
-387 KVSGDH
+387 KTKSAYYV
-393 YLNGTKVRTT
+393 NGVNPI
-403 LYSFMLSCQD
+403 LYSFELSCQD

>member
-71 TENVAVGVDTESD
+71 TENVAVGVDMESD

-173 ISYDSLQKF
+173 ISYDSLQNF

-197 ETLSRVKTIKSVID
+197 ETLSRVETIKSVID

-224 TNINNTKSA
+224 TNVNNTKSA

-242 AFVSNSETLANAE
+242 AFISNSETLANAE

-268 RVAAEEAAKKEEAHK
+268 KVVAEEAANEEAEAQK
-283 DNSKS
+283 NNSKH

-321 APAASDSSSDTSD
+321 APASSDSSSDSSD
-334 DYSSNTYNEFDDPN
+334 DYSSDTYNEWEDPN
-348 YYIYIDNSSSYDV
+348 FYTYINNHSSYDV
-361 SALNRFIRSDI
+361 SALNRFVRQGV
-372 KISCGNSPLGYFTPY
+372 KIQCGNYDSFAAY
-387 KVSGDH
+387 KNKNACYYV
-393 YLNGTKVRTT
+393 NGVNPI
-403 LYSFMLSCQD
+403 LYSFELSCQD

>member
-7 IIVVAAVVLAV
+7 IIIVVAVVLAV

-31 EKTAKEVEK
+31 EKTTKEVEK

-52 NGSGMEKVD
+52 NGSGTEKVD
-61 ASEETETNGD
+61 TSEETETNGD

-90 SETAITEARAAYD
+90 SEDAITAARSAYD
-103 KASEKV
+103 KASKNV

-121 AEAQLETLKTEVQS
+121 SEAQLETLKTEVQS

-148 FGTDTQN
+148 LGNDTQN

-163 DSSVSIEDAR
+163 DSSTGIEDAR
-173 ISYDSLQKF
+173 NSYDSLQGF
-182 LQEAV
+182 LQKAV

-197 ETLSRVKTIKSVID
+197 ETLSRVEAIKSVID

-263 EAAAQ
+263 EAEAQ
-268 RVAAEEAAKKEEAHK
+268 RVAAEEAAKKEAEAQK
-283 DNSKS
+283 SNSKS

-294 KNNSGSSSASNSS
+294 KSSSGSSSASNSS
-307 ASASTSSNEPSGSS
+307 ASASAPSNESSGSS

-334 DYSSNTYNEFDDPN
+334 DSSSNTYNEFEDPN
-348 YYIYIDNSSSYDV
+348 YYTYIDNSSPYDV
-361 SALNRFIRSDI
+361 SALNRFIQCGV
-372 KISCGNSPLGYFTPY
+372 KISCGSLDTFAAY
-387 KVSGDH
+387 KTQGV
-393 YLNGTKVRTT
+393 YYVNGIRAT
-403 LYSFMLSCQD
+403 LYTFELSCQD
-413 DVNTAVQYMESEGY
+413 DVNTAVQYMEAAGY

>member
-7 IIVVAAVVLAV
+7 IMIVVAVVLAV

-31 EKTAKEVEK
+31 EKTTKEAEK

-52 NGSGMEKVD
+52 NGSGTEKVD

-90 SETAITEARAAYD
+90 SEDAITAARSAYD

-121 AEAQLETLKTEVQS
+121 SEAQLETLKTEVQS

-148 FGTDTQN
+148 LGNDTQN

-163 DSSVSIEDAR
+163 DSSTGIEDAR
-173 ISYDSLQKF
+173 NSYDSLQDF
-182 LQEAV
+182 LQKAV

-197 ETLSRVKTIKSVID
+197 EILSRVETIKSVID

-233 YDSLSDEDK
+233 YDALSDVDK
-242 AFVSNSETLANAE
+242 TFVSNSDTLTDAE
-255 TSLNNLKQ
+255 TSLDNLKQ
-263 EAAAQ
+263 EAEAQ
-268 RVAAEEAAKKEEAHK
+268 RVAAEEAAKKEAEAQK
-283 DNSKS
+283 NNSKSS

-307 ASASTSSNEPSGSS
+307 ASASASSNESSVSS

-334 DYSSNTYNEFDDPN
+334 NSSSSEYIEYEDPN
-348 YYIYIDNSSSYDV
+348 YYTYIDNHSSYDV
-361 SALNRFIRSDI
+361 SALNKFIRQGV
-372 KISCGNSPLGYFTPY
+372 KIQCGDYNTFAAY
-387 KVSGDH
+387 KTQSV
-393 YLNGTKVRTT
+393 YYVNGVRAV
-403 LYSFMLSCQD
+403 LYSFELSCQD
-413 DVNTAVQYMESEGY
+413 DVNTAVQYMESVGY

>member
-7 IIVVAAVVLAV
+7 IIIVVAVVLAV

-31 EKTAKEVEK
+31 EKTAKEAEK

-52 NGSGMEKVD
+52 NGSGTEKVD

-90 SETAITEARAAYD
+90 SEDAITAARSAYD

-109 QKKVSNYDTLKK
+109 QKKVSNYNTLKK
-121 AEAQLETLKTEVQS
+121 SEAQLETLKTEVQS

-148 FGTDTQN
+148 LGNDTQN

-163 DSSVSIEDAR
+163 DSSTGIEDAR
-173 ISYDSLQKF
+173 KSYDSLQNF
-182 LQEAV
+182 LQKAV

-197 ETLSRVKTIKSVID
+197 ETLSRVEAIKSVID

-233 YDSLSDEDK
+233 YDALSDEDK

-263 EAAAQ
+263 EAEAQ
-268 RVAAEEAAKKEEAHK
+268 RVAAEEAAKKEEAQK
-283 DNSKS
+283 SNSKS
-288 SNSGSK
+288 SNSSSK
-294 KNNSGSSSASNSS
+294 KSSSGSSSASNSS
-307 ASASTSSNEPSGSS
+307 ASASASNNESSGSS
-321 APAASDSSSDTSD
+321 TPASDSSSDTSD
-334 DYSSNTYNEFDDPN
+334 DSSSSEYIKWEDPN
-348 YYIYIDNSSSYDV
+348 YYTYIDNSSSYDV
-361 SALNRFIRSDI
+361 SALNRFIQCGV
-372 KISCGNSPLGYFTPY
+372 KIQCSNSEPSWGFVAY
-387 KVSGDH
+387 KTQSV
-393 YLNGTKVRTT
+393 YYVNGTKAM
-403 LYSFMLSCQD
+403 LYQFLLSSQD
-413 DVNTAVQYMESEGY
+413 DVNTAVQYMESAGY

>member
-1 MNRKKL
+1 MNRKK
-7 IIVVAAVVLAV
+7 IIMIVVAVVLAV

-31 EKTAKEVEK
+31 EKTAKEAEK
-40 VEKLIDAIGYED
+40 VEKLINAIGYED
-52 NGSGMEKVD
+52 NGSGTEKVD
-61 ASEETETNGD
+61 ASEETETSSD
-71 TENVAVGVDTESD
+71 TESVAVAVDTESD

-90 SETAITEARAAYD
+90 SESDITAARSAYD

-121 AEAQLETLKTEVQS
+121 SEAQLETLKTEVQS

-148 FGTDTQN
+148 FGNDTQN

-163 DSSVSIEDAR
+163 DSSTDIEDAR
-173 ISYDSLQKF
+173 NSYDSLQKF

-224 TNINNTKSA
+224 TNINNTKAA

-242 AFVSNSETLANAE
+242 TFVSNSETLTNAE
-255 TSLNNLKQ
+255 TTLDNLKQ
-263 EAAAQ
+263 EAEAQ
-268 RVAAEEAAKKEEAHK
+268 RVAAEEAAKKEAEAQK
-283 DNSKS
+283 KSSKS

-294 KNNSGSSSASNSS
+294 KSNSGSSSASSSS
-307 ASASTSSNEPSGSS
+307 ASASASSNESSGSS
-321 APAASDSSSDTSD
+321 APAVSDSSSDTSD
-334 DYSSNTYNEFDDPN
+334 NSSSNTYDKWEDPSF
-348 YYIYIDNSSSYDV
+348 YTYIDNYSSYDV
-361 SALNRFIRSDI
+361 SALNRFVRQGV
-372 KISCGNSPLGYFTPY
+372 KIQCGNSSLGSFSAY
-387 KVSGDH
+387 KNKSAYCV
-393 YLNGTKVRTT
+393 NGVNPI
-403 LYSFMLSCQD
+403 LYSFVLSSQD

>member
-7 IIVVAAVVLAV
+7 IMIVVAVVLAV
-18 LIAGIGGYLYVDH
+18 LIAGIGGYLYLDH
-31 EKTAKEVEK
+31 EKTAKEAEK

-52 NGSGMEKVD
+52 NGSGTEKVD

-121 AEAQLETLKTEVQS
+121 SEAQLETLKTEVQS

-148 FGTDTQN
+148 FGNDTQN

-163 DSSVSIEDAR
+163 DSSTGIEDAR
-173 ISYDSLQKF
+173 KSYDSLQKF

-263 EAAAQ
+263 EAEAQ
-268 RVAAEEAAKKEEAHK
+268 RVAAEEAVKKEEAQK
-283 DNSKS
+283 NNSKS

-294 KNNSGSSSASNSS
+294 KSSSGSSSASNSS
-307 ASASTSSNEPSGSS
+307 ASASTSRNEPSGSS
-321 APAASDSSSDTSD
+321 APAASDSSSDSSD
-334 DYSSNTYNEFDDPN
+334 DYSSDTYNEWEDPN
-348 YYIYIDNSSSYDV
+348 FYTYINNHSSYDV
-361 SALNRFIRSDI
+361 SALNRFVRQGV
-372 KISCGNSPLGYFTPY
+372 KIQCGNYDSFAAY
-387 KVSGDH
+387 KNKNACYYV
-393 YLNGTKVRTT
+393 NGVNPI
-403 LYSFMLSCQD
+403 LYSFELSCQD

>member
-7 IIVVAAVVLAV
+7 IMIVVAVVLAV
-18 LIAGIGGYLYVDH
+18 LIAGIGGYLYLDH
-31 EKTAKEVEK
+31 EKTAKEAEK

-52 NGSGMEKVD
+52 NGSGTEKVD

-90 SETAITEARAAYD
+90 RETAITEARAAYD
-103 KASEKV
+103 KASKKV
-109 QKKVSNYDTLKK
+109 QKKVRNYDTLKK

-148 FGTDTQN
+148 FGNDTQN

-163 DSSVSIEDAR
+163 DSSTGIEDAR
-173 ISYDSLQKF
+173 KSYDSLQKF

-263 EAAAQ
+263 EAEAQ

-307 ASASTSSNEPSGSS
+307 ASASVPSNEPSGSS

-334 DYSSNTYNEFDDPN
+334 DSSSNTYNKFEDPN
-348 YYIYIDNSSSYDV
+348 YYTYIDNSSSYDV
-361 SALNRFIRSDI
+361 SALNRFVRPGI
-372 KISCGNSPLGYFTPY
+372 KICCYNSPSEFAAYKQTNGAFKCNGVTPIY
-387 KVSGDH
+387 YDF
-393 YLNGTKVRTT
+393 N
-403 LYSFMLSCQD
+403 FSCQD
-413 DVNTAVQYMESEGY
+413 DVNTAVQYMEAAGY